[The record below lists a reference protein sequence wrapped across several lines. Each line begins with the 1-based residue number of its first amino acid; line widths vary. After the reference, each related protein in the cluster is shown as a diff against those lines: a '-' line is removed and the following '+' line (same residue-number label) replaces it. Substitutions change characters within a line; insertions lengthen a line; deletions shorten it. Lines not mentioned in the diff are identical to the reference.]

1 MHNPSL
7 ATLAG
12 LSLVIALSACSPEHD
27 WREVAFDGTS
37 VKAQLPCKP
46 DRTTRSVPLG
56 GVQLDMQVAGCESGN
71 ATLAVMTVAL
81 PSGTDANAL
90 MAGWQ
95 QASLRNAK
103 VNEPTS
109 AAPRAISQGAG
120 FLPLQASVRIQAQGQ
135 RGDGRA
141 VSMDAA
147 WGAVSEGDHVRLV
160 HAVVYAAGK
169 TDDLANTLMEG
180 LRP

>member
-1 MHNPSL
+1 MHNLSM

-12 LSLVIALSACSPEHD
+12 LSVAVALSACSPEQN
-27 WREVAFDGTS
+27 WREVSFDGTS

-56 GVQLDMQVAGCESGN
+56 GVPLDMQVVGCESGN

-81 PSGTDANAL
+81 PSATDANAL
-90 MAGWQ
+90 LTGWQ
-95 QASLRNAK
+95 QATLRNAQVK
-103 VNEPTS
+103 EPRNES
-109 AAPRAISQGAG
+109 PRAVWQGAG
-120 FLPLQASVRIQAQGQ
+120 FLPLAASVRIQAQGQ

-141 VSMDAA
+141 VAVDAA
-147 WGAVSEGDHVRLV
+147 WGAVPEGDHVRLV
-160 HAVVYAAGK
+160 HAVVYATGK